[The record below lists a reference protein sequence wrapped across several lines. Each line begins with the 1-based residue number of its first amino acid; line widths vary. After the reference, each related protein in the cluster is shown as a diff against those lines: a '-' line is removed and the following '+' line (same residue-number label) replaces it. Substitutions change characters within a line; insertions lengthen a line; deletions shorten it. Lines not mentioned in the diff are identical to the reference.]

1 MVCGAN
7 VRRGVVDLAGRKTAF
22 AITGQTGA
30 YGRDS
35 FEIFFDL
42 DLDGDG
48 RLALDDPHSP
58 ERFIVKE
65 ERVVVGHT
73 AYRFAIDPAGDAIT
87 LTPLEGRFEPR
98 ANLDLGARAPRFTL
112 TDLDGNN
119 ALATLYRVDR
129 YPTTF
134 LLDRKGRV
142 IDHDARG
149 E

>member
-35 FEIFFDL
+35 FEIFF
-42 DLDGDG
+42 
-48 RLALDDPHSP
+48 DPHSP